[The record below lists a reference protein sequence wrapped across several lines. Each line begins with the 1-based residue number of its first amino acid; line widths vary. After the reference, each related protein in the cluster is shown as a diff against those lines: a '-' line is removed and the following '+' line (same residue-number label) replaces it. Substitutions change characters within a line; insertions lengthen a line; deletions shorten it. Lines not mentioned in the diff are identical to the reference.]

1 MGQSM
6 AKCSLLFCF
15 VQIVHCTEV
24 TPELIV
30 ALRCLMRV
38 WLRRELVKYTDVS
51 PAFQAKVDETLN
63 TCTPELLASAGL
75 PQDFYAA
82 GHDLV
87 WDVVNGWLSKEYTN
101 LPPAQKQGDTFK
113 YESNETKPIQTYCGL
128 ERTKINAWNR
138 PWKSVIDNELT
149 LSPIELVKLK
159 FKLFHM
165 TC

>member
-1 MGQSM
+1 M
-6 AKCSLLFCF
+6 AKWSLLFYF
-15 VQIVHCTEV
+15 VQIVHSTEV
-24 TPELIV
+24 TPELII

-51 PAFQAKVDETLN
+51 PAFQAKVDATLN

-101 LPPAQKQGDTFK
+101 LPPSQEQGDTFK
-113 YESNETKPIQTYCGL
+113 YESNETETQIYCGL
-128 ERTKINAWNR
+128 KGIQINAWDR
-138 PWKSVIDNELT
+138 LWISTFDNDLT
-149 LSPIELVKLK
+149 LSVAELLEVK

-165 TC
+165 T